1 MLKFDGTAV
10 MPLFPPWQ
18 MSLTEILY
26 VLRSFVWRDERSLVL
41 IDQPFWQTHHSEV
54 GTLQDATWPNFLNCL
69 RWYSRSVQRFGK

>member
-26 VLRSFVWRDERSLVL
+26 VLRSFVWRED
-41 IDQPFWQTHHSEV
+41 
-54 GTLQDATWPNFLNCL
+54 
-69 RWYSRSVQRFGK
+69 RWC